1 MDVKD
6 IVNVNYK
13 MFKECPYEILNQF
26 ELKEYPKE
34 YIICHQDQVY
44 DFLRHR
50 RGPCQHI
57 QDFNRG
63 VKVTRPSIEKV
74 TISASWRY
82 LAGNLTFALWRP

>member
-44 DFLRHR
+44 DFFLRHR

-63 VKVTRPSIEKV
+63 
-74 TISASWRY
+74 
-82 LAGNLTFALWRP
+82 